1 MIPPLTS
8 GLFAT
13 ITIILAIG
21 LPVAVVVT
29 ARAWRAR
36 TGAWPWV
43 GHSVLVVLAQA
54 AAVIAVLVWVNN
66 QYGLYAS
73 WDDLFGITPPASA
86 AAFNPQPTAATT
98 GSASSSPAPTGV
110 IGGNGTPRAVQH
122 VPWVNGVPQGFTRD
136 TNPNTFGTT
145 IRVPGSGVPLPAYVM
160 LPKQYFEA
168 KYAKTQFPT
177 LILLPGYPGTPEAF
191 LHQMQLQQHLQESVA
206 AGGTPF
212 VLVITQESV
221 PGSPDLECMDLPKQP
236 QITTYLTSELPNIVM
251 SHFRVRTDRAGWG
264 FLGYSEGGFCA
275 AQLTMRFPHL
285 FSAAVA
291 IAAYPR
297 PESPY
302 FANLPK
308 SYTDAG
314 DLALLLAKRP
324 PVALLAT
331 ESTQDRQAK
340 GVFTA
345 LKGVKPPTVVKTV
358 LFTQG
363 GHNTQAF
370 SLELAQDFRW
380 ISNYMAKV

>member
-8 GLFAT
+8 GLFAFLT
-13 ITIILAIG
+13 IALAIV
-21 LPVAVVVT
+21 LPTAVVVT
-29 ARAWRAR
+29 ARLWRAR

-43 GHSVLVVLAQA
+43 GHSALVILAQA
-54 AAVIAVLVWVNN
+54 AAVLAVLVWVNN

-86 AAFNPQPTAATT
+86 ASFNPTQQKAVTPSGAP
-98 GSASSSPAPTGV
+98 SSTAPTV
-110 IGGNGTPRAVQH
+110 KRI
-122 VPWVNGVPQGFTRD
+122 PWVNGVPQGFTRD
-136 TNPNTFGTT
+136 SNPNTFATT
-145 IRVPGSGVPLPAYVM
+145 VHVPGSGVPLPAYVM

-168 KYAKTQFPT
+168 RYAKTQFPV
-177 LILLPGYPGTPEAF
+177 LIMLPGYPGTPEAL
-191 LHQMQLQQHLQESVA
+191 LHRMQVQQRMQQSVSS
-206 AGGTPF
+206 GGTPF
-212 VLVITQESV
+212 VLVMTQESI

-236 QITTYLTSELPNIVM
+236 QIATYLTRELPNIVM
-251 SHFRVRTDRAGWG
+251 THFRVRTDRTGWG
-264 FLGYSEGGFCA
+264 IMGYSEGGYCA

-285 FSAAVA
+285 FSAAVS
-291 IAAYPR
+291 IAGYPR

-324 PVALLAT
+324 PIALLAT
-331 ESTQDRQAK
+331 ESTQDRQAH

-345 LKGVKPPTVVKTV
+345 LVHVQAPTIVKTV
-358 LFTQG
+358 LFHQG

-370 SLELAQDFRW
+370 ANELAQDFRW
-380 ISNYMAKV
+380 ISDHMARI